1 MENGKNFPISN
12 IRVSHSL
19 IQKVLGINGLTVY
32 LSNGDDTGNIVFGA
46 LSDKQLTELLNFLNS
61 TTENVAVTQVG
72 QKKFQYITI
81 INSLYA
87 TSISETVISI
97 INNFF
102 VIVIKYYA
110 EGNTL
115 SQIFSGIA
123 SSLIYTFILRQEKLI
138 TARTQI
144 IYFGIVLVL
153 NSLIIYLT
161 SFLK

>member
-1 MENGKNFPISN
+1 MIAIFSVSELFRALNNSGTGMETVVFEAVLTIFVGSIFSKFI
-12 IRVSHSL
+12 IR
-19 IQKVLGINGLTVY
+19 
-32 LSNGDDTGNIVFGA
+32 LS
-46 LSDKQLTELLNFLNS
+46 
-61 TTENVAVTQVG
+61 QVG

-110 EGNTL
+110 ERNTL